1 MIKIIDTKIFKKIGI
16 IQILVGLG
24 LIIYELNKMD
34 MYSIVN
40 VALGFILIISSFIYY
55 MD

>member
-1 MIKIIDTKIFKKIGI
+1 VINSKIFKKIGI

-24 LIIYELNKMD
+24 LIIYGSNTMD
-34 MYSIVN
+34 MYSIIN
-40 VALGFILIISSFIYY
+40 VGFGVVLIISSFMYY